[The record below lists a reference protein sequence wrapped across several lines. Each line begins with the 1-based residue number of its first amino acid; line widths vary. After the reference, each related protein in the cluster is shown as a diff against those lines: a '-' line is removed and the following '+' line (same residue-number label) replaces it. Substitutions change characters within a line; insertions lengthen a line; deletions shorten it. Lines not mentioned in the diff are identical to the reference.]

1 MLGLLKQTIIL
12 MFMMR
17 DQKFF
22 VFSIM
27 FTPISVDL
35 QRPLFI
41 HAWITNRKL
50 LLQLLNFSCIT
61 LHVLIWGNWKKLLL
75 SLIQFPD
82 LTRFTVLLG
91 TLNFK
96 VPNTFAPSWKQ
107 LYVAK
112 LKSVRS
118 HHWVNQTYSFKT

>member
-1 MLGLLKQTIIL
+1 MLDLLKQTIIL
-12 MFMMR
+12 MFIMR

-61 LHVLIWGNWKKLLL
+61 LHVLIWGN
-75 SLIQFPD
+75 
-82 LTRFTVLLG
+82 
-91 TLNFK
+91 
-96 VPNTFAPSWKQ
+96 
-107 LYVAK
+107 
-112 LKSVRS
+112 
-118 HHWVNQTYSFKT
+118 